1 MFYNIIVKIKKIKEI
16 HKKYAQDEKIL
27 NIVWQHSVDVC
38 DLALTIADNLK
49 KKGIEIN
56 KNLIK
61 EGALL
66 HDIGVYL
73 VKKDKNY
80 WKHGEKGYLICK
92 KEKLDNSIARI
103 CQTHVGV
110 GIGDNIPISLE
121 EEIVSYADQ
130 FYSKFPPRKEKLA
143 KIRKEVVKYGK
154 NNLAIFDRWHKK
166 FNID

>member
-16 HKKYAQDEKIL
+16 HKKYAGNKEIL
-27 NIVWQHSVDVC
+27 DIVWQHSLDVC
-38 DLALTIADNLK
+38 KLALKIVDNLK
-49 KKGIEIN
+49 KKEIKAN
-56 KNLIK
+56 RNLVK

-80 WKHGEKGYLICK
+80 WKHGEEGCLICK
-92 KEKLDNSIARI
+92 KEKINNSIARI
-103 CQTHVGV
+103 CKTHVGV

-130 FYSKFPPRKEKLA
+130 FYSKFPLRKENLKT
-143 KIRKEVVKYGK
+143 IRKEVSKYGK
-154 NNLAIFDRWHKK
+154 NNLVIFDRWHKK